1 MEDWNDDYKFNL
13 LTVVMHQHNRG
24 FHPPGT
30 QYSIIP
36 AFQYSTAQLK
46 AQFRWEV
53 KRKNNT

>member
-1 MEDWNDDYKFNL
+1 MASYFFNL

-46 AQFRWEV
+46 AQFRWEG